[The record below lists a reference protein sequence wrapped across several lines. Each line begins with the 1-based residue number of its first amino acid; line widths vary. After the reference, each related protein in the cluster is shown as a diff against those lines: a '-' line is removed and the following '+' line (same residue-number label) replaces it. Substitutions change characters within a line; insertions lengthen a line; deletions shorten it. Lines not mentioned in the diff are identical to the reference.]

1 MAATCALM
9 MHCLMSKTFGG
20 SDETESLFP
29 PLLKTRRMT
38 DARKR
43 GMNIDISE
51 PRFYFLRGAGR
62 LMIGLHVAVLWP
74 NMRGGFQRVLM
85 TQESQDARSLLIL
98 ASEVET
104 SQKLLWLHGQNV
116 FCLNTID

>member
-1 MAATCALM
+1 M
-9 MHCLMSKTFGG
+9 MHCFMSKIFGG

-29 PLLKTRRMT
+29 PLLKSRSMT

-43 GMNIDISE
+43 SVYGDVNE
-51 PRFYFLRGAGR
+51 LRFYFLRGAGR

-85 TQESQDARSLLIL
+85 TQESRYARSLLIL
-98 ASEVET
+98 ASKVET